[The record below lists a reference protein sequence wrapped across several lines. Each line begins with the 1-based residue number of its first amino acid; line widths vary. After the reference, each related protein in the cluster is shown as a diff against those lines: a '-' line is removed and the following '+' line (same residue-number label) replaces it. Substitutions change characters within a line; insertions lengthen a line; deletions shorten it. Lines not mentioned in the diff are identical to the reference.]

1 MSSKSSSTTIRSS
14 FGKWFPLISTLLLSG
29 ITYGVQRTSMA
40 LYANSILPIGLFDTS
55 DNLQNFLIFLQ
66 IASTIV
72 AYGLFKGLSGFL
84 SSRVSSKLKRKNTMR
99 IGLSLLV
106 AGSVAIALASYL
118 KLAGLI
124 IGNVLIGGGLGFFF
138 TASMSALA
146 DIAGSEGSAF
156 SLGTMEFS
164 VYMGS
169 SLGAF
174 FAGLIGDNQ
183 DGFAASFIFALI
195 VAGVALLVGFFLL
208 RNVETT
214 ELVKGSKEEILL
226 DSTKVETQWK
236 LRNIVRTPTLL
247 LTYLAGH
254 FSRIMDSIIVL
265 LLPIMLS
272 TTIYGFTATQ
282 IGIVMSAFTLAWS
295 ISMPL
300 TGRLSDRFGRKEATI
315 FGLLTEGL
323 AMGLITITNNFALVL
338 ILMIVAGIGTAVY
351 YPSLPSITRDVVP
364 IVKREQSL
372 GIYRAS
378 LDSGYFTGPL
388 IAIGLVFSAT
398 SLSIWGPATSN
409 NIDNMLKFPFLVI
422 AVILGLLAISF
433 LIFATETRPGW
444 VQASISLK
452 HGKKVR
458 DAFGKLKQ
466 AFDSYVDGE
475 SHEECTDLLGE
486 AKDLEHEADKLVMKV
501 TRVLYGS
508 VRPAPDDYHF
518 YKITEILD
526 SSIGFLLRS
535 YRKLL
540 LIPRNKLSGEFVD
553 YLNDETDLLLQLI
566 TKAVEALEVVCI
578 QPLASHPIFNDVHQL
593 ENALDKNS
601 HRGLTTILKKTDKLN
616 TVEILFLDQIV
627 EALELSA
634 NTIEDAVD
642 VMKIIGLKYQIS
654 PLRI

>member
-1 MSSKSSSTTIRSS
+1 MNPKSSSTTIRSS
-14 FGKWFPLISTLLLSG
+14 FGKWFPLISTLLLIG
-29 ITYGVQRTSMA
+29 ITYGVQRAALS
-40 LYANSILPIGLFDTS
+40 LYAESILPYGLFDTS

-72 AYGLFKGLSGFL
+72 AYGLFKGLSGFF

-99 IGLSLLV
+99 IGLALLV
-106 AGSVAIALASYL
+106 VGSISLAFANYL

-124 IGNVLIGGGLGFFF
+124 IGNVFIGGGLGFFF
-138 TASMSALA
+138 TASMSALT

-174 FAGLIGDNQ
+174 LAGLISDTQ

-195 VAGVALLVGFFLL
+195 VAGVALLLGFFLL

-226 DSTKVETQWK
+226 DSTKVETQWR

-254 FSRIMDSIIVL
+254 FSRIMDSLIVL
-265 LLPIMLS
+265 LLPIMLFKS
-272 TTIYGFTATQ
+272 YNFDYIE
-282 IGIVMSAFTLAWS
+282 IGLVLSAFTLAWS

-300 TGRLSDRFGRKEATI
+300 TGRFSDKFGRKETII
-315 FGLLTEGL
+315 FGLFIEGL
-323 AMGLITITNNFALVL
+323 ALGLVTIANSFTIVL

-388 IAIGLVFSAT
+388 IAIGLVFSAS
-398 SLSIWGPATSN
+398 SLSIWGPVTGN
-409 NIDNMLKFPFLVI
+409 NINNMLKFPFLVI
-422 AVILGLLAISF
+422 SIILGILAISF

-444 VQASISLK
+444 IQASISLK

-458 DAFGKLKQ
+458 DSFRMLKQ
-466 AFDSYVDGE
+466 AFDSYVEGE
-475 SHEECTDLLGE
+475 SPEACNDLLAE
-486 AKDLEHEADKLVMKV
+486 AKDLEREADKLVMKV
-501 TRVLYGS
+501 TRALYGS

-526 SSIGFLLRS
+526 SSIGFTLRS

-540 LIPRNKLSGEFVD
+540 LISRNNLSDEFID

-566 TKAVEALEVVCI
+566 TKATEVLEVVCI
-578 QPLASHPIFNDVHQL
+578 QPLASHPIFDDVHKL
-593 ENALDKNS
+593 ETALDKNS
-601 HRGLTTILKKTDKLN
+601 HRGLAAIMKKTDSLS
-616 TVEILFLDQIV
+616 TIEILFLYHIV
-627 EALELSA
+627 ESLEFSS

-642 VMKIIGLKYQIS
+642 VMQIIGLKYQIS
-654 PLRI
+654 PLKI

>member
-14 FGKWFPLISTLLLSG
+14 FGKWFPLISTLLLTG
-29 ITYGVQRTSMA
+29 ITYGVQRAALS
-40 LYANSILPIGLFDTS
+40 LYAESILPYGLFDTS

-106 AGSVAIALASYL
+106 VGSISLAFANYL
-118 KLAGLI
+118 KLTGLI
-124 IGNVLIGGGLGFFF
+124 IGNVFIGGGLGFFF
-138 TASMSALA
+138 TASMSALT

-164 VYMGS
+164 VYLGS

-174 FAGLIGDNQ
+174 FAGLISDTP

-195 VAGVALLVGFFLL
+195 VAGVAVLLGFFLL
-208 RNVETT
+208 RNVETR

-226 DSTKVETQWK
+226 DSTKVETQWR

-265 LLPIMLS
+265 LLPILLFK
-272 TTIYGFTATQ
+272 IYNFEYTQ

-300 TGRLSDRFGRKEATI
+300 TGRFSDRFGRKEAII
-315 FGLLTEGL
+315 FGLFIEGL
-323 AMGLITITNNFALVL
+323 AMGLITITNDFTVVL
-338 ILMIVAGIGTAVY
+338 ILMIAAGIGTAVY

-398 SLSIWGPATSN
+398 SLSIWGLATGT
-409 NIDNMLKFPFLVI
+409 NINNMLKFPFLVI
-422 AVILGLLAISF
+422 AIILGILSISF
-433 LIFATETRPGW
+433 LVFATETRPGW

-458 DAFGKLKQ
+458 DSFRMLKQ
-466 AFDSYVDGE
+466 AFDSYGEGE
-475 SHEECTDLLGE
+475 SLEACNDLLIE
-486 AKDLEHEADKLVMKV
+486 AKELEREADKLVLKV
-501 TRVLYGS
+501 TRALYGN
-508 VRPAPDDYHF
+508 VRPAPDDIHF

-535 YRKLL
+535 YRKIL

-566 TKAVEALEVVCI
+566 SKAVEALEVVCI
-578 QPLASHPIFNDVHQL
+578 QPLASHPIFDDVHKL

>member
-1 MSSKSSSTTIRSS
+1 QYEL
-14 FGKWFPLISTLLLSG
+14 FG
-29 ITYGVQRTSMA
+29 
-40 LYANSILPIGLFDTS
+40 TS

-72 AYGLFKGLSGFL
+72 AYGLFKGLSGFF

-99 IGLSLLV
+99 IGLALLA
-106 AGSVAIALASYL
+106 AGSLALAFASYL
-118 KLAGLI
+118 KLTGLI
-124 IGNVLIGGGLGFFF
+124 IGNIFIGGGLGFFF
-138 TASMSALA
+138 TASMSALT

-174 FAGLIGDNQ
+174 FAGLISDNQ

-208 RNVETT
+208 KNVETT
-214 ELVKGSKEEILL
+214 ELVKGSKEEILF

-236 LRNIVRTPTLL
+236 FSNIVRTPTLL

-254 FSRIMDSIIVL
+254 FSRIMDSLIVL
-265 LLPIMLS
+265 LLPIMLV
-272 TTIYGFTATQ
+272 TAYGFSYTQ
-282 IGIVMSAFTLAWS
+282 IGLVTSAFTLAWS

-315 FGLLTEGL
+315 FGLFTEGL
-323 AMGLITITNNFALVL
+323 AIGLITIANSFTFVL
-338 ILMIVAGIGTAVY
+338 ILMIIAGIGTAVY

-388 IAIGLVFSAT
+388 IAIGLVFSAS
-398 SLSIWGPATSN
+398 SLAIWGPATSN
-409 NIDNMLKFPFLVI
+409 NIDNMLRFPFLVI

-458 DAFGKLKQ
+458 DAFRMLKQ
-466 AFDSYVDGE
+466 AFDSYVEGE
-475 SHEECTDLLGE
+475 SPEACADLLGE
-486 AKDLEHEADKLVMKV
+486 AKELEREADKLVMKV
-501 TRVLYGS
+501 TRALYGS

-540 LIPRNKLSGEFVD
+540 LIPRKKLSVEFIE
-553 YLNDETDLLLQLI
+553 YLNDETNLLLQLI
-566 TKAVEALEVVCI
+566 TKAIEVLEVVCI
-578 QPLASHPIFNDVHQL
+578 QPLASHPIFDDVHLL

-601 HRGLTTILKKTDKLN
+601 HRGLATILKKTDKLN

>member
-14 FGKWFPLISTLLLSG
+14 FGKWFPLISTLLLTG

-106 AGSVAIALASYL
+106 AGSVVIALANYL

-124 IGNVLIGGGLGFFF
+124 IGNVFIGGGLGFFF

-183 DGFAASFIFALI
+183 DGFSASFIFALI
-195 VAGVALLVGFFLL
+195 VAGVAVLVGFFLL

-226 DSTKVETQWK
+226 DSTKVETQWR
-236 LRNIVRTPTLL
+236 LRNIVKTPTLL

-323 AMGLITITNNFALVL
+323 AMGLIT
-338 ILMIVAGIGTAVY
+338 
-351 YPSLPSITRDVVP
+351 
-364 IVKREQSL
+364 
-372 GIYRAS
+372 
-378 LDSGYFTGPL
+378 
-388 IAIGLVFSAT
+388 
-398 SLSIWGPATSN
+398 
-409 NIDNMLKFPFLVI
+409 
-422 AVILGLLAISF
+422 
-433 LIFATETRPGW
+433 
-444 VQASISLK
+444 
-452 HGKKVR
+452 
-458 DAFGKLKQ
+458 
-466 AFDSYVDGE
+466 
-475 SHEECTDLLGE
+475 
-486 AKDLEHEADKLVMKV
+486 
-501 TRVLYGS
+501 
-508 VRPAPDDYHF
+508 
-518 YKITEILD
+518 
-526 SSIGFLLRS
+526 
-535 YRKLL
+535 
-540 LIPRNKLSGEFVD
+540 
-553 YLNDETDLLLQLI
+553 
-566 TKAVEALEVVCI
+566 
-578 QPLASHPIFNDVHQL
+578 
-593 ENALDKNS
+593 
-601 HRGLTTILKKTDKLN
+601 
-616 TVEILFLDQIV
+616 
-627 EALELSA
+627 
-634 NTIEDAVD
+634 
-642 VMKIIGLKYQIS
+642 
-654 PLRI
+654 

>member
-1 MSSKSSSTTIRSS
+1 
-14 FGKWFPLISTLLLSG
+14 
-29 ITYGVQRTSMA
+29 
-40 LYANSILPIGLFDTS
+40 
-55 DNLQNFLIFLQ
+55 
-66 IASTIV
+66 
-72 AYGLFKGLSGFL
+72 
-84 SSRVSSKLKRKNTMR
+84 
-99 IGLSLLV
+99 
-106 AGSVAIALASYL
+106 
-118 KLAGLI
+118 
-124 IGNVLIGGGLGFFF
+124 
-138 TASMSALA
+138 
-146 DIAGSEGSAF
+146 
-156 SLGTMEFS
+156 
-164 VYMGS
+164 
-169 SLGAF
+169 
-174 FAGLIGDNQ
+174 
-183 DGFAASFIFALI
+183 
-195 VAGVALLVGFFLL
+195 
-208 RNVETT
+208 
-214 ELVKGSKEEILL
+214 
-226 DSTKVETQWK
+226 
-236 LRNIVRTPTLL
+236 
-247 LTYLAGH
+247 
-254 FSRIMDSIIVL
+254 
-265 LLPIMLS
+265 
-272 TTIYGFTATQ
+272 Q

-338 ILMIVAGIGTAVY
+338 VLMIVAGIGTAVY

-409 NIDNMLKFPFLVI
+409 NINNMLKFPFLVI
-422 AVILGLLAISF
+422 AVILGLLALSF

-466 AFDSYVDGE
+466 AFDSYVEGE
-475 SHEECTDLLGE
+475 SHEECNDLLGE
-486 AKDLEHEADKLVMKV
+486 AKDLEREADKLVMKV

-540 LIPRNKLSGEFVD
+540 LIPRNKLSNEFVD

-566 TKAVEALEVVCI
+566 TKAVEVLEVVCI

-593 ENALDKNS
+593 ENKLDKNS
-601 HRGLTTILKKTDKLN
+601 HRGLTTILKKTDRLN

-642 VMKIIGLKYQIS
+642 VMKIVGLKYQIS

>member
-1 MSSKSSSTTIRSS
+1 MSSKSTSTTIRSS
-14 FGKWFPLISTLLLSG
+14 FGKWFPLISTLLLTG
-29 ITYGVQRTSMA
+29 ITYGVQRTSLA
-40 LYANSILPIGLFDTS
+40 LYANSILPYGLFDSS

-72 AYGLFKGLSGFL
+72 AYGLFKGLSGFF
-84 SSRVSSKLKRKNTMR
+84 SSRVSSKLKRKNTMI

-106 AGSVAIALASYL
+106 AGSVVIALASYL

-124 IGNVLIGGGLGFFF
+124 IGNVFIGGGLGFFF
-138 TASMSALA
+138 TASMSALT

-174 FAGLIGDNQ
+174 FAGLIGENQ

-195 VAGVALLVGFFLL
+195 VAGVALLVGIFLL

-236 LRNIVRTPTLL
+236 LRNIIRTPTLL

-315 FGLLTEGL
+315 IGLLTEGL
-323 AMGLITITNNFALVL
+323 AMGLITLTSNFALVL

-409 NIDNMLKFPFLVI
+409 NIDNMLKFPILVI

-458 DAFGKLKQ
+458 EAFGKLKQ
-466 AFDSYVDGE
+466 AFDSYVEGE
-475 SHEECTDLLGE
+475 SHEECNDLLGE
-486 AKDLEHEADKLVMKV
+486 AKDLEREADKLVMKV

-540 LIPRNKLSGEFVD
+540 LIPRNKLSSEFVD

-566 TKAVEALEVVCI
+566 TKAVEVLEVVCI
-578 QPLASHPIFNDVHQL
+578 QPLASHPIFNDVHLL
-593 ENALDKNS
+593 ENKLDKNS
-601 HRGLTTILKKTDKLN
+601 HRGLATILKKTDKLN

>member
-14 FGKWFPLISTLLLSG
+14 FGKWFPLISTLLLTG
-29 ITYGVQRTSMA
+29 ITYGVQRTSLA
-40 LYANSILPIGLFDTS
+40 LYAQSILQYELFQTS

-84 SSRVSSKLKRKNTMR
+84 SSRVSTRLKRKNTMR

-106 AGSVAIALASYL
+106 VGSIAIAFANYL

-124 IGNVLIGGGLGFFF
+124 LGNVFIGAGLGFFF

-195 VAGVALLVGFFLL
+195 VAGVAVLVGFFIL

-226 DSTKVETQWK
+226 DSTKVETQWR

-254 FSRIMDSIIVL
+254 FSRIMDSMIVL
-265 LLPIMLS
+265 LLPILLS
-272 TTIYGFTATQ
+272 TTIYDFSATQ
-282 IGIVMSAFTLAWS
+282 IGLVMSAFTLAWS

-323 AMGLITITNNFALVL
+323 AMGLITITNNFAIVL
-338 ILMIVAGIGTAVY
+338 ILMIVAGIGTAIY
-351 YPSLPSITRDVVP
+351 YSSLPSITRDVVP

-444 VQASISLK
+444 IQASISLK

-458 DAFGKLKQ
+458 EAFGKLKQ
-466 AFDSYVDGE
+466 AFDSYVEDE
-475 SHEECTDLLGE
+475 SLEGCNNLLSE
-486 AKDLEHEADKLVMKV
+486 AKDLEREADKLVMKV
-501 TRVLYGS
+501 TQVLYGS

-540 LIPRNKLSGEFVD
+540 LIPRNKLSDEFVE
-553 YLNDETDLLLQLI
+553 YLNDETNLLLQLI

-578 QPLASHPIFNDVHQL
+578 QPLASHPIFDDVHLL
-593 ENALDKNS
+593 ENTLDKNS
-601 HRGLTTILKKTDKLN
+601 HRGLATILKKTDKLN

>member
-1 MSSKSSSTTIRSS
+1 
-14 FGKWFPLISTLLLSG
+14 
-29 ITYGVQRTSMA
+29 
-40 LYANSILPIGLFDTS
+40 
-55 DNLQNFLIFLQ
+55 LQ

-72 AYGLFKGLSGFL
+72 AYGLFKGLSGFF
-84 SSRVSSKLKRKNTMR
+84 SSRVSSKLKRKNTMI

-106 AGSVAIALASYL
+106 AGSVVIALANYL

-124 IGNVLIGGGLGFFF
+124 IGNVFIGGGLGFFF

-183 DGFAASFIFALI
+183 DGFSASFIFALI
-195 VAGVALLVGFFLL
+195 VAGVAVLVGFFLL

-226 DSTKVETQWK
+226 DSTKVETQWR
-236 LRNIVRTPTLL
+236 LRNIVKTPTLL

-323 AMGLITITNNFALVL
+323 AMGLITITDNFALVL

-398 SLSIWGPATSN
+398 SLSIWGPATGN
-409 NIDNMLKFPFLVI
+409 NIDNMLKFRFLVI
-422 AVILGLLAISF
+422 AVILGLLALSF

-458 DAFGKLKQ
+458 DAFEKLKQ
-466 AFDSYVDGE
+466 AFDSYVEGE
-475 SHEECTDLLGE
+475 SHEECNDLLGE
-486 AKDLEHEADKLVMKV
+486 AKDLEREADKLVMKV
-501 TRVLYGS
+501 TRVLYGI

-518 YKITEILD
+518 YKI
-526 SSIGFLLRS
+526 
-535 YRKLL
+535 
-540 LIPRNKLSGEFVD
+540 
-553 YLNDETDLLLQLI
+553 
-566 TKAVEALEVVCI
+566 
-578 QPLASHPIFNDVHQL
+578 
-593 ENALDKNS
+593 
-601 HRGLTTILKKTDKLN
+601 
-616 TVEILFLDQIV
+616 
-627 EALELSA
+627 
-634 NTIEDAVD
+634 
-642 VMKIIGLKYQIS
+642 
-654 PLRI
+654 